1 MSIQDIFKKN
11 LKVET
16 ATKKELEV
24 LSRDFR
30 RLKFDLQSSIDTM
43 TGEEAASLYG
53 ANKYKTY
60 AGAVDA
66 LNKKYQNESDWGN
79 GLAANIIDFRAAVTV
94 SSGPQ
99 YKPAKNSTIQQKDE
113 DGKSIGKDKVQAFEP
128 AVDIEE
134 DATTEMDFCRSFF
147 DVNDIN
153 HEAPQELGREA
164 EIEGRVAVTLDW
176 DEAEQQ
182 VIMNHRPWLS
192 YKYKETRSK
201 SNKKIIESI
210 KWDANE
216 SEGIQAGEAKGD
228 LLVCRW
234 FGGRRRAKD
243 PMPKVARCLT
253 QIDYVDQAFR
263 DWREI
268 DRLYVAPIP
277 VFECKTP
284 EEAEEMNDRIKAGLN
299 FKIKKAWAVVGN
311 FKFAGPDMSGID
323 SLEREI
329 KRQSCFIAGTTGY
342 PLQFLLPDML
352 SNRSTSE
359 NIMESALVHTAS
371 ERAIW
376 TGFYEELISKAMKL
390 YTIKTSKT
398 ALDPNKL
405 SITISLMTQEQW
417 NRLTNFWLPAFKDDL
432 VTREAVLPQIP
443 DFNIQEELDRRTE
456 ADNSKVKQITQ
467 ELDQVQREADM
478 ATKGQTDKGAGVVP
492 QEVKNDFK

>member
-1 MSIQDIFKKN
+1 
-11 LKVET
+11 
-16 ATKKELEV
+16 
-24 LSRDFR
+24 
-30 RLKFDLQSSIDTM
+30 
-43 TGEEAASLYG
+43 
-53 ANKYKTY
+53 
-60 AGAVDA
+60 
-66 LNKKYQNESDWGN
+66 
-79 GLAANIIDFRAAVTV
+79 
-94 SSGPQ
+94 
-99 YKPAKNSTIQQKDE
+99 
-113 DGKSIGKDKVQAFEP
+113 
-128 AVDIEE
+128 
-134 DATTEMDFCRSFF
+134 
-147 DVNDIN
+147 
-153 HEAPQELGREA
+153 
-164 EIEGRVAVTLDW
+164 
-176 DEAEQQ
+176 
-182 VIMNHRPWLS
+182 
-192 YKYKETRSK
+192 
-201 SNKKIIESI
+201 
-210 KWDANE
+210 
-216 SEGIQAGEAKGD
+216 
-228 LLVCRW
+228 
-234 FGGRRRAKD
+234 
-243 PMPKVARCLT
+243 
-253 QIDYVDQAFR
+253 
-263 DWREI
+263 
-268 DRLYVAPIP
+268 
-277 VFECKTP
+277 
-284 EEAEEMNDRIKAGLN
+284 MNDRIKAGLN

-417 NRLTNFWLPAFKDDL
+417 NRLTNFWLPAFRDDL